1 MYRLYGI
8 ICHAGGSPNSG
19 HYYAYVRTSEGVW
32 ARMNDED
39 NQALSA
45 APPYDHKNAYML
57 FYMREPS
64 MTATIAAATT
74 SHNKPPVALLSGL
87 KRKREDGIFDSRS
100 QEDLGEVL
108 ATQRTTS
115 PFRDLPP
122 SLSGN
127 DDNGPSPAK
136 RPRYE
141 TSSGA
146 VPVENL
152 AKNPTVKSRFKFTDP
167 HRSIPTAEPKPKPKP
182 FKDLGL
188 SYLSSEAEDPEES
201 PLPAPSSQ
209 TDVASET
216 HPSSLPVSREGTP
229 EYPTQHIQRA
239 WQRADTGTS
248 SARTSSQSP
257 PSSSDSRKRKN
268 READENAVAS
278 GSKLKRQKSEEDI
291 PAWLSARDGDGGL
304 HNMSKKYKSNAKKER
319 RERRGHQ
326 NPYGLMGIPAS
337 DRVQFGAKKNK
348 RPPAL

>member
-1 MYRLYGI
+1 
-8 ICHAGGSPNSG
+8 
-19 HYYAYVRTSEGVW
+19 
-32 ARMNDED
+32 MNDED
-39 NQALSA
+39 NQTLPA

-57 FYMREPS
+57 FYMRESS
-64 MTATIAAATT
+64 MAATIAAATT

-87 KRKREDGIFDSRS
+87 KRKREDPIFDSGP

-127 DDNGPSPAK
+127 DNNGPSPAK
-136 RPRYE
+136 RARYE
-141 TSSGA
+141 TYAGT
-146 VPVENL
+146 VPIENL
-152 AKNPTVKSRFKFTDP
+152 AKNPTVKSRFIFADP
-167 HRSIPTAEPKPKPKP
+167 HRSIPTAQSRSKPKQPP

-188 SYLSSEAEDPEES
+188 SYLSSEAEDPEEF
-201 PLPAPSSQ
+201 PLAVPSSQ

-216 HPSSLPVSREGTP
+216 QPSSLPVSREGTP
-229 EYPTQHIQRA
+229 EHSTPHIPRA

-248 SARTSSQSP
+248 SARTPSESP

-268 READENAVAS
+268 RETDENAVTS
-278 GSKLKRQKSEEDI
+278 GPKLKRQKSEEDM
-291 PAWLSARDGDGGL
+291 PAWLNGRDGDGGL
-304 HNMSKKYKSNAKKER
+304 HNISRKYKSNAKKER

-326 NPYGLMGIPAS
+326 NPYGMMGIPTA